1 MNIYLKYSMSALALS
16 FLGAVAFGEPVM
28 ASEWT
33 DGGDD
38 VQVADAVR
46 AALVSHGVPQAK
58 HIRFQVL
65 DHVVYLHGTF
75 DSSLAS
81 AEEMEIIRAVPGVK
95 EAVDMTSPP
104 PNA

>member
-1 MNIYLKYSMSALALS
+1 
-16 FLGAVAFGEPVM
+16 M

-38 VQVADAVR
+38 VQIADAVR
-46 AALVSHGVPQAK
+46 AALVSHGVPEAK

-75 DSSLAS
+75 DSYRAS
-81 AEEMEIIRAVPGVK
+81 DEEVEIIRAVPGVK
-95 EAVDMTSPP
+95 EAVDMTSPA